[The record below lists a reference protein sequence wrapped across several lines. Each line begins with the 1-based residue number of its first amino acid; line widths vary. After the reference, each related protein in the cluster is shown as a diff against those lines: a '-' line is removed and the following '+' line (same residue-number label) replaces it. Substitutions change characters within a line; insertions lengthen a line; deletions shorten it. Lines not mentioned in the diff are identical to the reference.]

1 MITSEIEKCIINY
14 LKGTASTK
22 ELRQLEDW
30 IKLANNKELFKEYIK
45 LDYITSVA
53 LVKNHK
59 SDFIDK
65 EIFKTK
71 DKTKVRKLLPFKL
84 LKYASILL
92 IAICS
97 TYLVYQNLTR
107 KENFIAD
114 TDQIILDLG
123 NGKTEIIQENGS
135 KKIVDIN
142 GHVIGFQQ
150 ANRIV
155 YTTSN
160 KISEKEIINKLTVPY
175 GKHFELVLSDGTI
188 ITLNSGTSIEYPSQ
202 FSNNKKREV
211 SLNGEA
217 FFNVAKDTLHPF
229 VVNAN
234 QLKVRVLGTQ
244 FNVSAYP
251 EEKNISTVLVEG
263 LVGLYNNDVYNINS
277 TTLLKPGVKGVY
289 NTDKQTFSTKKVDTK
304 IYTSWRTGT
313 LIFRDI
319 SFKNIIKRLERNYN
333 ITIVNNNKKLD
344 QQYFNASFNAKES
357 VEEILST
364 FSKSYPFNYETIN
377 QKIII
382 N

>member
-30 IKLANNKELFKEYIK
+30 IKLANNKEFFKEYIK

-150 ANRIV
+150 ANRIA

-263 LVGLYNNDVYNINS
+263 LVALYNNDVYNINS

-364 FSKSYPFNYETIN
+364 FSKSYPFNYKKIN

>member
-30 IKLANNKELFKEYIK
+30 IKLANNKEFFKEYIK

-142 GHVIGFQQ
+142 GNVIGFQQ

-263 LVGLYNNDVYNINS
+263 LVALYNNDVYNINS

-364 FSKSYPFNYETIN
+364 FSKSYPFNYKKIN

>member
-59 SDFIDK
+59 SDFINK

-107 KENFIAD
+107 KENYIAN

-142 GHVIGFQQ
+142 GNVIGFQQ

-333 ITIVNNNKKLD
+333 ISIVNNNKKLD

>member
-1 MITSEIEKCIINY
+1 MITTEIEKCIVNY
-14 LKGTASTK
+14 LNGTASTQ
-22 ELRQLEDW
+22 ELSQLEQW
-30 IKLANNKELFKEYIK
+30 IKLSDNKNLFKEYIK
-45 LDYITSVA
+45 LDYITSA
-53 LVKNHK
+53 SLTKNHK
-59 SDFIDK
+59 SDFINK
-65 EIFKTK
+65 ETLRIKN
-71 DKTKVRKLLPFKL
+71 KTKVKRLLPLNL
-84 LKYASILL
+84 LKYAAILL

-97 TYLVYQNLTR
+97 TYLAYQNIT
-107 KENFIAD
+107 KKDDFIAS
-114 TDQIILDLG
+114 TNQIILDLG

-135 KKIVDIN
+135 KEIVDNN
-142 GHVIGFQQ
+142 GNIIGVQQ

-155 YTTSN
+155 YTTTN
-160 KISEKEIINKLTVPY
+160 NTLKKEIINKLTVPY
-175 GKHFELVLSDGTI
+175 GKHFELVLSDGTMI
-188 ITLNSGTSIEYPSQ
+188 ILNSGTSIKYPSQ

-217 FFNVAKDTLHPF
+217 FFNVAKDPSHPF

-251 EEKNISTVLVEG
+251 EEKDITTVLVEG
-263 LVGLYNNDVYNINS
+263 LVGLYDDDHYNTN
-277 TTLLKPGVKGVY
+277 TTILLNPGFKGVY
-289 NTDKQTFSTKKVDTK
+289 NEYKRTFSTEKVDTR

-333 ITIVNNNKKLD
+333 ITIVNNNKELD
-344 QQYFNASFNAKES
+344 QQYFNASFSAKES
-357 VEEILST
+357 IDKILNT